1 MGKDRTY
8 HYPLDAIRFVAALSV
23 ALFHLGFYSW
33 ASETS
38 STSRIFA
45 HVDALPKLASVTWF
59 GWIGVNVFFVISGFV
74 IANSA
79 NGASP
84 ISFLK
89 SRALRLYP
97 AAWICATITL
107 VAWLVIAHRPP
118 SELMGPYFHAMA
130 LWPLPNWIDGVYW
143 SLAVEVCFYATIFLL
158 LVFHQF
164 KHVTLYAWILTLLS
178 GAYLGAISFG
188 MLPESGW
195 VWRHSDVLL
204 LQHGP
209 LFAIGIWMWK
219 SSGRRN
225 VILDYIG
232 LGTAIGVAL
241 VGIGLRAESLQLVEA
256 PAASGFSIEEPMI
269 VWLAVLAFMFVFT
282 RWPGT
287 FRPRSSGTRALTR
300 KLGQA
305 TYPLYLVHNVVGAG
319 LMHVLIQA
327 GMRPYVA
334 LAFALGAVIGLSWLI
349 AWIVEPVIGAW
360 LRKMLNKAEVQVLRL
375 PGGRALARPGG
386 IAD

>member
-1 MGKDRTY
+1 
-8 HYPLDAIRFVAALSV
+8 
-23 ALFHLGFYSW
+23 
-33 ASETS
+33 
-38 STSRIFA
+38 
-45 HVDALPKLASVTWF
+45 
-59 GWIGVNVFFVISGFV
+59 
-74 IANSA
+74 
-79 NGASP
+79 
-84 ISFLK
+84 
-89 SRALRLYP
+89 
-97 AAWICATITL
+97 
-107 VAWLVIAHRPP
+107 
-118 SELMGPYFHAMA
+118 MGPYFQAMA

-143 SLAVEVCFYATIFLL
+143 SLAVEVSFYATVFLL

-164 KHVTLYAWILTLLS
+164 KHVTLYAWVLTLLS

-195 VWRHSDVLL
+195 VWLHSDILL
-204 LQHGP
+204 LQHGA

-232 LGTAIGVAL
+232 LGTAV
-241 VGIGLRAESLQLVEA
+241 
-256 PAASGFSIEEPMI
+256 
-269 VWLAVLAFMFVFT
+269 
-282 RWPGT
+282 
-287 FRPRSSGTRALTR
+287 GTRALTR

-319 LMHVLIQA
+319 LMHVLIQT

-334 LAFALGAVIGLSWLI
+334 LVFALGAVIGLAWLI
-349 AWIVEPVIGAW
+349 AWIAEPVIGAW
-360 LRKMLNKAEVQVLRL
+360 LREMLNKAEVQLLRF